1 MAASFDDLREQAESS
16 IKKLGAL
23 APQLDNPNV
32 LADGIKALNSEA
44 TRFVRDADSALRK
57 MEAEAKAAGP
67 SQRREMVEKIAS
79 TKAAMQ
85 AARASVQRANDGKA
99 RAALL
104 KTSDKSAAIDMEAR
118 DKLESAAEKSSV
130 CVTRVFRECWP

>member
-1 MAASFDDLREQAESS
+1 MLEDDILP
-16 IKKLGAL
+16 AL
-23 APQLDNPNV
+23 E
-32 LADGIKALNSEA
+32 K
-44 TRFVRDADSALRK
+44 LRK
-57 MEAEAKAAGP
+57 ERAEYMQVRGACVRVSLHRVLKGCESRPAGAREERHSPVRPFEFP
-67 SQRREMVEKIAS
+67 SFAQWS
-79 TKAAMQ
+79 
-85 AARASVQRANDGKA
+85 SANDNLERLRRFCIAYEFCKAEEA